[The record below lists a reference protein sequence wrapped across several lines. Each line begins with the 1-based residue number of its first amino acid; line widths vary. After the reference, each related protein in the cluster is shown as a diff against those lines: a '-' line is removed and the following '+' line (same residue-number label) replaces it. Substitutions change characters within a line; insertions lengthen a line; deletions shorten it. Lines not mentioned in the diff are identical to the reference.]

1 MARKKSKNKNNK
13 IKMSSIRLLNNSK
26 KEETDL

>member
-1 MARKKSKNKNNK
+1 MARRKSKNKNKK

>member
-1 MARKKSKNKNNK
+1 MARKKSKNKNKK

>member
-1 MARKKSKNKNNK
+1 MARKKSKNKNMK